1 MTGRMEE
8 PPLTGII
15 SNVLHAINSLVRN
28 EVDLARAEVSES
40 VERAGIALGMIA
52 AAMVIGFVALNV
64 LTGAVVSA
72 VVEAGLAPGWAALL
86 VGTVYAIVAFVLI
99 NSARSRL
106 RSASLAPRRTVA
118 NVKRDA
124 AAVME
129 AADD

>member
-15 SNVLHAINSLVRN
+15 SNVLHAINGLVRN

-72 VVEAGLAPGWAALL
+72 VVEAGLAPGWARCW
-86 VGTVYAIVAFVLI
+86 
-99 NSARSRL
+99 SARSTPSSPSCWSTARGRASARPAL
-106 RSASLAPRRTVA
+106 RHGGPWPTSSATRPL
-118 NVKRDA
+118 
-124 AAVME
+124 
-129 AADD
+129 